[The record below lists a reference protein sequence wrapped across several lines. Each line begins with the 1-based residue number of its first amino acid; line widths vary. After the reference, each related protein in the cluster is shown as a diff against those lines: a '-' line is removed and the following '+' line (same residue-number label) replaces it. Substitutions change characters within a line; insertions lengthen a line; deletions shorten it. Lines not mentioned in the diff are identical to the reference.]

1 MTKSRITVKNQTTV
15 PREVRE
21 KLAVGPSD
29 TLQWEVVGNRV
40 LVSAAKPAFL
50 SREGRIKVGPG
61 DAVED
66 VRKARSLMGTKRR

>member
-29 TLQWEVVGNRV
+29 SLQWEMVGNRF
-40 LVSAAKPAFL
+40 LVTAADPAFL
-50 SREGRIKVGPG
+50 NREGRIKVGPG
-61 DAVED
+61 DVVED
-66 VRKARSLMGTKRR
+66 VRKARSLMGTKPR

>member
-40 LVSAAKPAFL
+40 FVSAAKPAFL

-66 VRKARSLMGTKRR
+66 VRHARSLMGTKRR